1 MSVATEPAAAPRPT
15 RGPRRMMK
23 GVAWTFAARVIAL
36 PLSLAYSI
44 LLARLFPVEAV
55 GVYQLGVSLSSVL
68 AAVLTLG
75 LGLAAQQLIT
85 RDAAS
90 LSLQRGWVNASIAS
104 TFVVA
109 SLAGFTLWLARAR
122 LHEAFGIGEIVLLLA
137 LSLPF
142 LALIEVEKEIYRAYG
157 EAAWVATIN
166 GVFLP
171 LAKLILVL
179 AFAYGWSRSSDAAF
193 GSHAIASMAAALAIL
208 LLLPGRAGFDR
219 SVRPDYGRSRELVVL
234 GAPLIVYVAAWL
246 LLGAYDVLLLGWM
259 STTAET
265 GVYAIAKRIAALLAV
280 PLLAVNAAVPA
291 AAARH
296 YRAGE
301 MDAYETVVRDAGRW
315 CFLASGILV
324 VVIIA
329 HGREVL
335 AWFGPRY
342 VDGYPVLVAVT
353 LGQFVQ
359 SASGPTGQLLNMVGR
374 HRHLVIATIVS
385 LGVGMA
391 LAVPAIRAY
400 GALGAAIST
409 AFSLTLWNVLT
420 GWSMRVATR
429 RSWLPNHASG
439 LIAFALLGG
448 LAGMATRALP
458 PVVGVIACGLL
469 VTLIA
474 LAVGLTPRER
484 ARARGLLGRRTRS

>member
-1 MSVATEPAAAPRPT
+1 ML
-15 RGPRRMMK
+15 M

-55 GVYQLGVSLSSVL
+55 GIYQLGVSLSSVL

-85 RDAAS
+85 RAAAPS
-90 LSLQRGWVNASIAS
+90 SLQRGWVNASIGV

-109 SLAGFTLWLARAR
+109 SLAGVALWLARAR
-122 LHEAFGIGEIVLLLA
+122 LHDAFGIGEIALLLA

-171 LAKLILVL
+171 LAKLLLVVAL
-179 AFAYGWSRSSDAAF
+179 AYGWSRSSAAAF

-219 SVRPDYGRSRELVVL
+219 SVRADYGRARELLVL

-259 STTAET
+259 STPAET
-265 GVYAIAKRIAALLAV
+265 GVYAIAKRLAALLAV

-296 YRAGE
+296 FRAGE
-301 MDAYETVVRDAGRW
+301 LDDYETVVRDAGRW
-315 CFLASGILV
+315 CFLASGILAV
-324 VVIIA
+324 VLIA

-342 VDGYPVLVAVT
+342 VAGYPVLVAVT

-374 HRHLVIATIVS
+374 HRHLVLATIASLVIGVA
-385 LGVGMA
+385 LGVPG
-391 LAVPAIRAY
+391 IRLY
-400 GALGAAIST
+400 GALGAAVAT
-409 AFSLTLWNVLT
+409 ALSLTLWNVLT
-420 GWSMRVATR
+420 GWSMRVVTR
-429 RSWLPNHASG
+429 RSWLPNHGRG
-439 LIAFALLGG
+439 LLAFSALGA
-448 LAGMATRALP
+448 LAGVATRALP
-458 PVVGVIACGLL
+458 PVIGVLACGLL
-469 VTLIA
+469 VTA
-474 LAVGLTPRER
+474 LALLVGLTPRER
-484 ARARGLLGRRTRS
+484 ARVRGLLRVRSAR